1 MKSIITKVE
10 EGKQKIEIDFSD
22 ENVDV
27 QAETTVLGS
36 EADAQRY
43 KNTFGNDIKR
53 QNRHKFPQ
61 PEPTPPEELELEA

>member
-1 MKSIITKVE
+1 MESTITEIE

-22 ENVDV
+22 EDVDV

-36 EADAQRY
+36 ETDAQRY
-43 KNTFGNDIKR
+43 VSTFANDIKR

-61 PEPTPPEELELEA
+61 PEPTPPEDLNVEG